1 MRCESASVIFPNDQ
15 ATVRRLFGPPLPED
29 SDDPE
34 DAPDA
39 GSAPKTGQPPS
50 ILIVEDEGLVALSI
64 SQTLSD
70 AGYGV
75 VGIAASADA
84 ALRAAESHPPDLVLM
99 DIALR
104 GRKDG
109 IEAAQML
116 RNRHRHDLRILFV
129 TAHGDPQTRSR
140 AQSVDPAGFL
150 IKPYDSAQLLKA
162 VREALADRR

>member
-1 MRCESASVIFPNDQ
+1 MRCESASDIVPNDQ
-15 ATVRRLFGPPLPED
+15 ATIRRFFGPPVPED
-29 SDDPE
+29 GDDPE
-34 DAPDA
+34 DAPAA

-84 ALRAAESHPPDLVLM
+84 
-99 DIALR
+99 ALR

-162 VREALADRR
+162 VRQALADRR

>member
-1 MRCESASVIFPNDQ
+1 MRCELESSVVPNGA
-15 ATVRRLFGPPLPED
+15 ATIQWFFGLPVPED
-29 SDDPE
+29 SDDADE
-34 DAPDA
+34 SA
-39 GSAPKTGQPPS
+39 GTGSEPQTGRPAR

-70 AGYGV
+70 AGYDIVGV
-75 VGIAASADA
+75 AASADA
-84 ALRAAESHPPDLVLM
+84 ALRAAEACPPDLVLM

-116 RNRHRHDLRILFV
+116 KSRRDLKVLFV

-140 AQSVDPAGFL
+140 AQVARPVGFL
-150 IKPYDSAQLLKA
+150 IKPYDSEQLLSA
-162 VREALADRR
+162 VRQAIADRG